1 MTEAVV
7 VGSGPNGLAAAITL
21 ARSGVRTTV
30 LEASD
35 VAGGG
40 ARTSELTLPG
50 VLHDDC
56 SAFHP
61 SGVASPFFRELSL
74 EEHGLEWLWPEV
86 DLAHP
91 VPDGR
96 VGVVSREMARTV
108 ESLGADGERWRRTFQ
123 PFAADAES
131 LLEDVL
137 RPMVHLPRHPALL
150 ARFGTLAALPATVA
164 ARRFTDQP
172 AQALFTGAAAHAFGR
187 LDRPLSASV
196 GMLLTTLGHHA
207 GWPVARGGSG
217 SIARALV
224 SVLRGH
230 GGRVLTGTR
239 VDDLRQLADLTGR
252 TPDLVMLDTAPDGA
266 LRLARDRLPDG
277 VRRQLQRFRYG
288 PAAFKVDFAVRGGVP
303 WTSPDLRAAGTVHLG
318 GTSAQVA
325 AAEAATA
332 RGRMPTEPFVLVG
345 QQYLADPSRSAG
357 GVNPVWAYAHVPHGW
372 TGDAT
377 EAITAQVER
386 YAPGFRDTVVAT
398 HVRDVRGLA
407 VHNANYVGGD
417 IGTGANTARQ
427 LVARPRLSPDPYRL
441 APGLYLCS
449 SATAPGGGVHGMCGH
464 HAATRALA
472 RL

>member
-7 VGSGPNGLAAAITL
+7 VGSGPNGLAAAVTL
-21 ARSGVRTTV
+21 ARTGVRTTV
-30 LEASD
+30 VEASD
-35 VAGGG
+35 VVGGG

-61 SGVASPFFRELSL
+61 AGVVSPFFRELGL
-74 EEHGLEWLWPEV
+74 ERHGLEWLWPEV

-96 VGVVSREMARTV
+96 VGVLSRDMDRTV
-108 ESLGADGERWRRTFQ
+108 ESLGADGDRWRRTFE
-123 PFAADAES
+123 PFVSGADA
-131 LLEDVL
+131 LVEDVL
-137 RPMVHLPRHPALL
+137 RPLVHVPRHPVVL
-150 ARFGTLAALPATVA
+150 ARFGALSALPATVL
-164 ARRFTDQP
+164 ARRFVDHP
-172 AQALFTGAAAHAFGR
+172 AQALFTGVAAHAFGR

-196 GMLLTTLGHHA
+196 GMLLATLGHRA

-224 SVLRGH
+224 RVLQEH
-230 GGRVLTGTR
+230 GGRVVTGVR
-239 VDDLRQLADLTGR
+239 VDDLRQLADLTGIV
-252 TPDLVMLDTAPDGA
+252 PDLVMLDTAPEAA
-266 LRLARDRLPDG
+266 LRLARGRLAPR

-288 PAAFKVDFAVRGGVP
+288 PAAFKVDFAVRGDVP
-303 WTSPDLRAAGTVHLG
+303 WTHPDLRRSGTVHLG

-325 AAEAATA
+325 AAEAATGH
-332 RGRMPTEPFVLVG
+332 GRMPTEPFVLVG

-372 TGDAT
+372 SGDAT
-377 EAITAQVER
+377 EAVTAQVER
-386 YAPGFRDTVVAT
+386 YAPGFRDLVVAT
-398 HVRDVRGLA
+398 HVRDVRGLTA
-407 VHNANYVGGD
+407 HNANYVGGD

-427 LVARPRLSPDPYRL
+427 LVARPRLAPDPYRL
-441 APGLYLCS
+441 GPGLFLCS

-464 HAATRALA
+464 HAARAAL
-472 RL
+472 RRI